1 MSQNLS
7 KQPFILLQKLEDLA
21 AWLFPVVDKWP
32 RSEKF
37 AACTEVKQA
46 VYRLMRGAIRIQ
58 KLPRGMRQEYLVAVR
73 ELDQE
78 LEYLRILLRQAA
90 QRRQQSRGAP
100 WLSHRAQKH
109 SAQMLDEIGKIV
121 GGLFRRAGDEGRQ
134 P

>member
-1 MSQNLS
+1 MSQQQS
-7 KQPFILLQKLEDLA
+7 FILLQRLEDLA
-21 AWLFPVVDKWP
+21 TWLFPVVDKWP
-32 RSEKF
+32 KAEKF

-46 VYRLMRGAIRIQ
+46 VYRLMRQAIRIQ
-58 KLPRGMRQEYLVAVR
+58 KLPRGMRREYLDAVR

-100 WLSHRAQKH
+100 WLGQRGQKH
-109 SAQMLDEIGKIV
+109 AAQRLDEIGRIV
-121 GGLFRRAGDEGRQ
+121 GGLFRQAGGEGRQ